1 MQKHATW
8 LKCPMLHNLVL
19 FIFVSGFIK
28 WFKYLKILKM
38 GPYDSWCLV
47 RAPRQSSAQN
57 FLNRALGCLIRLPEE
72 LTTQLSVFFLAP
84 WKRILDL
91 DTPQGFSHR
100 SEEVSRHI
108 HRRYLSR
115 RNTSIYLIPIPLGW
129 AYAKTN

>member
-1 MQKHATW
+1 
-8 LKCPMLHNLVL
+8 
-19 FIFVSGFIK
+19 
-28 WFKYLKILKM
+28 M
-38 GPYDSWCLV
+38 GPYNSWCLV

-91 DTPQGFSHR
+91 DTAQGFSHR